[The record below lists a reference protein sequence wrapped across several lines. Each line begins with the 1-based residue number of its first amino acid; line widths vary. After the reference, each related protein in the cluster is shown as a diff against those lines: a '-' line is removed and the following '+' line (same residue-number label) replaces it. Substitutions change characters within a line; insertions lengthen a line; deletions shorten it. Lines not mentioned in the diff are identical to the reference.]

1 MNVKVYFQ
9 HRTYNEQWDFYRT
22 QVYVFLNQFQSKAI
36 PQIFARMCN
45 DMSKLRLLIEHSI
58 NFSPLFVPW
67 ARHGICPSGTCL
79 RYFWAGIIFSRV
91 EAKNS
96 LI

>member
-1 MNVKVYFQ
+1 MHVKVYFQ

-45 DMSKLRLLIEHSI
+45 DKTKVVDRAL
-58 NFSPLFVPW
+58 N
-67 ARHGICPSGTCL
+67 
-79 RYFWAGIIFSRV
+79 
-91 EAKNS
+91 
-96 LI
+96 

>member
-1 MNVKVYFQ
+1 MHVKVYFQ
-9 HRTYNEQWDFYRT
+9 HRTDNEQWDCYRT

-67 ARHGICPSGTCL
+67 ARHGICHKWHL
-79 RYFWAGIIFSRV
+79 FKIFLGWNNFFKS
-91 EAKNS
+91 
-96 LI
+96 